1 MSISRFAPYA
11 VNILRVHFRAGLP
24 WVATELLKDGQKIG
38 NVRLEAEDGRTVV
51 LYEFDSVRNEYEFR
65 RHLSELPQS
74 FFEELPADTT
84 SAIGLY
90 FIELID
96 AWHLQK
102 SLEKLCSK
110 HVVFRLKGDM
120 QDCWRTSNK
129 PWSPDVAK
137 ELRAEFGSAID
148 VVANEML
155 ELEAEKVADLAGQ
168 RPVRTRRA
176 RVAAN
181 TPKTAGFPAS
191 LAAAVA

>member
-1 MSISRFAPYA
+1 MSVTRFAPYA

-96 AWHLQK
+96 AWHLHK
-102 SLEKLCSK
+102 TLEKLCSK
-110 HVVFRLKGDM
+110 HAVFRLKGDIH
-120 QDCWRTSNK
+120 DGWRTSTK

-137 ELRAEFGSAID
+137 ELRAELGPAID

-155 ELEAEKVADLAGQ
+155 DLEAEKVAALAGQ

-181 TPKTAGFPAS
+181 PPKTAGFPAS
-191 LAAAVA
+191 LAAALA

>member
-1 MSISRFAPYA
+1 MSVTRFAPYA

-38 NVRLEAEDGRTVV
+38 NVRLEAEDGRTIV

-96 AWHLQK
+96 AWHLRK
-102 SLEKLCSK
+102 TLEKLCSK
-110 HVVFRLKGDM
+110 HAVFRLKGDIH
-120 QDCWRTSNK
+120 DGWRTSTK

-137 ELRAEFGSAID
+137 EIRAELGSAVD

-155 ELEAEKVADLAGQ
+155 ELEAERVAGLAGN

-176 RVAAN
+176 RAAAN
-181 TPKTAGFPAS
+181 TPETAGFPSS